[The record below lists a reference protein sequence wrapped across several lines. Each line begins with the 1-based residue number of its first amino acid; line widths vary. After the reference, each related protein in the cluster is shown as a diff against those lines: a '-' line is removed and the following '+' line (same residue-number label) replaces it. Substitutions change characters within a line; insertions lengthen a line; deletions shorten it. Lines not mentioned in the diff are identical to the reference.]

1 MVTTMVDQA
10 VQVVVTQHQI
20 VVVQHLMQVHNQLNQ
35 EIQVIMDL
43 EIQVQL
49 ILHQTQL
56 AAVAVQVQPEQI
68 ILLHKLAVQAV

>member
-1 MVTTMVDQA
+1 MEDQV

-20 VVVQHLMQVHNQLNQ
+20 VVVQDLMQVHNQLNQ

-56 AAVAVQVQPEQI
+56 AAVAVQVQPVQI
-68 ILLHKLAVQAV
+68 ILLHK